1 MAAGDYTPN
10 RSGQAEGTGSTTALF
25 LKLYAGEVLTAFNQ
39 QNTMNNCH
47 MVKTGVSGRKSEQF
61 PVLGRTTADYH
72 TPGALLA
79 GQSILANERT
89 ISLDNIMVSS
99 VSIANIDEI
108 MAHYETRSA
117 YVAEMASALANKM
130 NLFQTLTLIQ
140 AARTNRTMSTGV
152 ASAGAAGITPP
163 DSIYSAGAD
172 TTEATLRAALFTAA
186 QRADAQFLPISGR
199 YVQLK
204 PAQWYLLVN
213 TFQGFLNR
221 DIGGAGSW
229 STTDLPT
236 VATWVPVK
244 NLSYPTWKARD
255 TAAGAFSQPS
265 LANNT
270 YGPAVVGSATSLYGY
285 NKSVAIC
292 HHMSAIGTLRAE
304 GISVESDYQV
314 DRQASIVVGKYV
326 AGHGVLRPE
335 AAIEIAT
342 GESELS

>member
-1 MAAGDYTPN
+1 MSYTPN
-10 RSGQAEGTGSTTALF
+10 RPGQIEGSGSVLALY
-25 LKLYAGEVLTAFNQ
+25 LKLFSGEVLTAFEQ
-39 QNTMNNCH
+39 QNFMNNCH
-47 MVKTGVSGRKSEQF
+47 IVKTGVRGRRSEQF
-61 PVLGRTTADYH
+61 PVLGRTSADYH
-72 TPGALLA
+72 TPGQLMT
-79 GQSILANERT
+79 GQSILANERV

-99 VSIANIDEI
+99 VSISNIDEI

-117 YVAEMASALANKM
+117 YVSEMAAALANKM
-130 NLFQTLTLIQ
+130 NLYQTITLIQ

-152 ASAGAAGITPP
+152 ASVGAAGITPP

-186 QRADAQFLPISGR
+186 QRADAQFLPLNGR

-221 DIGGAGSW
+221 DIGGSGSW

-244 NLSYPTWKARD
+244 NLSYPTWRARV
-255 TAAGAFSQPS
+255 TAAGAFTQPA

-270 YGPAVVGSATSLYGY
+270 YGPADVTTATSQFGY
-285 NKSVAIC
+285 NNSVAIC

-304 GISVESDYQV
+304 GISTESEYSV
-314 DRQASIVVGKYV
+314 ARQASIIVGKYV
-326 AGHGVLRPE
+326 AGHGILRPE

-342 GESELS
+342 GESLLT

>member
-10 RSGQAEGTGSTTALF
+10 RSGQIEGSGSNTALF
-25 LKLYAGEVLTAFNQ
+25 LKLFSGEVLTAFQQ
-39 QNTMNNCH
+39 QNYMNNCH
-47 MVKTGVSGRKSEQF
+47 LVKTGVRGRKSEQF
-61 PVLGRTTADYH
+61 PVLGRTSADYH

-117 YVAEMASALANKM
+117 YVSEMASALANKM
-130 NLFQTLTLIQ
+130 NLYQTVTLIQ
-140 AARTNRTMSTGV
+140 AARTNRTMATGV

-163 DSIYSAGAD
+163 DAIYSSGAD

-186 QRADAQFLPISGR
+186 QRADAQFLPLNGR

-236 VATWVPVK
+236 VATWVPIK
-244 NLSYPTWKARD
+244 NLSYPTWKARV
-255 TAAGAFSQPS
+255 TASGAFQQPA

-270 YGPAVVGSATSLYGY
+270 YGPADVTAATSLYGY
-285 NKSVAIC
+285 DKSVAVC

-304 GISVESDYQV
+304 GISTESEYSV
-314 DRQASIVVGKYV
+314 SRQASIVVGKYV
-326 AGHGVLRPE
+326 AGHGILRPE

-342 GESELS
+342 GESGLS